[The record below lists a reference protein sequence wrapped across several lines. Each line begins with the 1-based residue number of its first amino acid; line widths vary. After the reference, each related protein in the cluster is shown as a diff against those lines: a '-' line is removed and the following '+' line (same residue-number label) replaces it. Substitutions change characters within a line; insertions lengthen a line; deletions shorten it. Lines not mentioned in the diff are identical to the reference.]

1 VAPARAGGAPRTCSA
16 CTPRRAAPQ
25 SELNDWGKSP
35 PDGCGLEAYEPITQW
50 VIIMEG
56 PEASKGMPRLY
67 EGQVF
72 RCGAA
77 LACAPPPPPS
87 PASSLSGTRQ
97 PAVTAGRQAGS
108 AARAP
113 LTRALTA
120 VAWAWGLW
128 GAAAGSK

>member
-77 LACAPPPPPS
+77 LACAPPPPPPPPHPPGRGPPP
-87 PASSLSGTRQ
+87 PAAAPPPGRRSLSPSRHEQ
-97 PAVTAGRQAGS
+97 RN
-108 AARAP
+108 
-113 LTRALTA
+113 
-120 VAWAWGLW
+120 
-128 GAAAGSK
+128 